1 MDITMTGAKY
11 SNQNTMTI
19 KEIVTKIGEN
29 QFFLPAIQREFVWG
43 PEQITR
49 LFDSIMKDY
58 PIGSFLF
65 WDVREE
71 NVATFDF
78 YKFMEKYH
86 EKDYYNNPK
95 ADLAGVKNIG
105 CVLDGQQRLTS
116 LFIGL
121 RGTYAEKLPYKRMDD
136 PNAFP
141 EKRLYLNL
149 LSRAPSDGNDED
161 LYDFKF
167 LTEKE
172 ASYRDEKTYWF
183 RVGEVLNFTR
193 EAEVNRYLINNEL
206 FSQAV
211 EKSNFANDS
220 LFDLFEKV
228 NNAGIIDYYLADS
241 QDINIVLNIFIRVNS
256 GGTVLSN
263 SDLLLSL
270 ATAKWRQIDARKEIS
285 NLVKNI
291 NQIGEGFD
299 FNNDFVLKSCLV
311 LSDINNVAFK
321 VSNFTNENM
330 ALMEKNWEIIGKSI
344 RLAVELLDSCG
355 YNRKRL
361 TSKNAVIPIAYYL
374 SKIGNPDNF
383 VLSNGYR
390 ADRDRIKRWLI
401 LSLVKRS
408 FSGQSDNV
416 LGTIREVITKNPSEF
431 PLDEII
437 NKFKGDNKT
446 LIFQKEDVDKM
457 LELEYADPQTFLVL
471 SLLYPNL
478 DYRNRFH
485 MDHIFPQKFFK
496 RRELS
501 KRSIPKEDWDNFENG
516 QDKIGNLQLLE
527 GKLNVDKSAQDFDKW
542 VIQNYPSVD
551 SRNEYKSK
559 NYIPLDSDLKFE
571 NFPEFLQKR
580 EGLIKLKLMEILE
593 VDKAGKDNR
602 EETRTEY

>member
-1 MDITMTGAKY
+1 MIRGAK
-11 SNQNTMTI
+11 SAFQTAMTI
-19 KEIVTKIGEN
+19 KEMVTEIGEN
-29 QFFLPAIQREFVWG
+29 QFFLPAIQREFVWK

-49 LFDSIMKDY
+49 LFDSIMKGY

-65 WDVREE
+65 WEVGEE

-86 EKDYYNNPK
+86 ERDYYNNPK
-95 ADLAGVKNIG
+95 ANLEGVKNIG
-105 CVLDGQQRLTS
+105 CVLDGQQRLTA

-121 RGTYAEKLPYKRMDD
+121 RGTYTEKLPYRRRDD

-149 LSRAPSDGNDED
+149 LSRAPVDGNDED
-161 LYDFKF
+161 LYDFRF

-172 ASYRDEKTYWF
+172 ASHRDEKTYWF
-183 RVGEVLNFTR
+183 RVGEVLNFTSVVD
-193 EAEVNRYLINNEL
+193 VNSYLIKNKLLILEDD
-206 FSQAV
+206 
-211 EKSNFANDS
+211 KSNFANKS
-220 LFDLFEKV
+220 LFYLFEKV
-228 NNAGIIDYYLADS
+228 NNDRIISYYLEVS
-241 QDINIVLNIFIRVNS
+241 QSIDTVLNIFIRVNS

-270 ATAKWRQIDARKEIS
+270 ATAKWNQIDARKEIS
-285 NLVKNI
+285 NLVKDI
-291 NQIGEGFD
+291 NQIGEEFD

-330 ALMEKNWEIIGKSI
+330 KLIEKKWEIISKSI
-344 RLAVELLDSCG
+344 RLAVELLDSWG
-355 YNRKRL
+355 YNRETL

-383 VLSNGYR
+383 VLSSSYR
-390 ADRDRIKRWLI
+390 VDRDRIKRWLI
-401 LSLVKRS
+401 LSLVKRA

-416 LGTIREVITKNPSEF
+416 LRTIREVIAKNTSEF
-431 PLDEII
+431 PLDKII

-446 LIFQKEDVDKM
+446 LIFQEEDVDKM
-457 LELEYADPQTFLVL
+457 LELEYGNPQTFLVL
-471 SLLYPNL
+471 SILYPNL

-485 MDHIFPQKFFK
+485 VDHIFPQKFFK

-501 KRSIPKEDWDNFENG
+501 KSSIPKEYWQEFDID
-516 QDKIGNLQLLE
+516 QDRIGNLQLLE
-527 GKLNVDKSAQDFDKW
+527 GNLNEEKSAQDFDKW
-542 VIQNYPSVD
+542 VIQNYPSVE

-571 NFPEFLQKR
+571 NFPEFFHKR

-593 VDKAGKDNR
+593 VDKTGKYNR
-602 EETRTEY
+602 DEP

>member
-1 MDITMTGAKY
+1 MNGAK
-11 SNQNTMTI
+11 SAFQTPMTI
-19 KEIVTKIGEN
+19 KEMVTEIGEN
-29 QFFLPAIQREFVWG
+29 NYFLPAIQREFVWS

-49 LFDSIMKDY
+49 LFDSIMKGY

-86 EKDYYNNPK
+86 QRDYYNNPK
-95 ADLAGVKNIG
+95 ANLAGVKNIG

-121 RGTYAEKLPYKRMDD
+121 RGTYAEKLPYKRRDNS
-136 PNAFP
+136 NAFP

-149 LSRAPSDGNDED
+149 LSRATVDGNDED

-183 RVGEVLNFTR
+183 RVGEVLNFTSLLD
-193 EAEVNRYLINNEL
+193 VNNYLI
-206 FSQAV
+206 
-211 EKSNFANDS
+211 KSNLLRLETDKSKFANES
-220 LFDLFEKV
+220 LFYLFEKV
-228 NNAGIIDYYLADS
+228 NNDRIINYYLEVS
-241 QDINIVLNIFIRVNS
+241 QKIDTVLNIFIRVNS

-263 SDLLLSL
+263 SDLLLSI
-270 ATAKWRQIDARKEIS
+270 ATAKWGQIDARNEIS
-285 NLVKNI
+285 NLVKDI

-311 LSDINNVAFK
+311 LSDIKDVAFK

-344 RLAVELLDSCG
+344 RLAVELLDSWG
-355 YNRKRL
+355 YNRETL

-383 VLSNGYR
+383 VLSSSYR

-401 LSLVKRS
+401 LSLVKRA

-431 PLDEII
+431 PLDKII
-437 NKFKGDNKT
+437 NKFKGENKT

-471 SLLYPNL
+471 SILYPNL

-485 MDHIFPQKFFK
+485 KDHIFPQKFFK

-501 KRSIPKEDWDNFENG
+501 KRSIPKEDWGKFEYG

-527 GKLNVDKSAQDFDKW
+527 GNLNEEKSAQDFDKW
-542 VIQNYPSVD
+542 IIQNYPSMD
-551 SRNEYKSK
+551 SRKEYKSK

-571 NFPEFLQKR
+571 NFSEFLQKR
-580 EGLIKLKLMEILE
+580 EELIKLKLMEILE
-593 VDKAGKDNR
+593 VDNTGKDNS
-602 EETRTEY
+602 EEP

>member
-1 MDITMTGAKY
+1 MIRGAK
-11 SNQNTMTI
+11 SAFQTAMTI
-19 KEIVTKIGEN
+19 KEMVTEIGEN
-29 QFFLPAIQREFVWG
+29 QFFLPAIQREFVWK

-49 LFDSIMKDY
+49 LFDSIMKGY

-65 WDVREE
+65 WEVGEE

-86 EKDYYNNPK
+86 ERDYYNNPK
-95 ADLAGVKNIG
+95 ANLEGVKNIG
-105 CVLDGQQRLTS
+105 CVLDGQQRLTA

-121 RGTYAEKLPYKRMDD
+121 RGTYTEKLPYRRRDD

-149 LSRAPSDGNDED
+149 LSRAPVDGNDED
-161 LYDFKF
+161 LYDFRF

-183 RVGEVLNFTR
+183 SVGEVLNFTSVVD
-193 EAEVNRYLINNEL
+193 VNSYLIKNKLLILEDD
-206 FSQAV
+206 
-211 EKSNFANDS
+211 KSNFANKS
-220 LFDLFEKV
+220 LFYLFEKV
-228 NNAGIIDYYLADS
+228 NNDRIISYYLEVS
-241 QDINIVLNIFIRVNS
+241 QSIDTVLNIFIRVNS

-270 ATAKWRQIDARKEIS
+270 ATAKWNQIDARKEIS
-285 NLVKNI
+285 NLVKDI
-291 NQIGEGFD
+291 NQIGEEFD

-330 ALMEKNWEIIGKSI
+330 KLIEKKWEIISKSI
-344 RLAVELLDSCG
+344 RLTVELLDSWG
-355 YNRKRL
+355 YNRETL

-383 VLSNGYR
+383 VLSSSYR
-390 ADRDRIKRWLI
+390 VDRDRIKRWLI
-401 LSLVKRS
+401 LSLVKRA

-416 LGTIREVITKNPSEF
+416 LRTIREVIAKNTSEF
-431 PLDEII
+431 PLDKII

-446 LIFQKEDVDKM
+446 LIFQEEDVDKM
-457 LELEYADPQTFLVL
+457 LELEYGNPQTFLVL
-471 SLLYPNL
+471 SILYPNL

-485 MDHIFPQKFFK
+485 VDHIFPQKFFK

-501 KRSIPKEDWDNFENG
+501 KSSIPKEYWQEFDID
-516 QDKIGNLQLLE
+516 QDRIGNLQLLE
-527 GKLNVDKSAQDFDKW
+527 GNLNEEKSAQDLDKW

-551 SRNEYKSK
+551 SRKEYKSK
-559 NYIPLDSDLKFE
+559 NYIPSDSDLKFE
-571 NFPEFLQKR
+571 NFPEFFHKR
-580 EGLIKLKLMEILE
+580 EKLMKSKLMEILE
-593 VDKAGKDNR
+593 VDKTGKDNR
-602 EETRTEY
+602 EET